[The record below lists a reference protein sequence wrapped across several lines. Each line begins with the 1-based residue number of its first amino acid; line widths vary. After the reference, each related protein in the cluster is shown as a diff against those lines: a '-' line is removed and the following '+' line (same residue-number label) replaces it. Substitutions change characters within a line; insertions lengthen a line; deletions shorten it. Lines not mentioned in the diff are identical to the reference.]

1 LRLELD
7 ALHSSSSGGSSFG
20 GEEGGGIGVKSVA
33 NLLQQILYGRRSF
46 PYYSFCVVAGLD
58 DKRRRRGGGEGG
70 EEVEEVEG
78 AVHVYDAIGSY
89 ERVAVAVAGTGRE
102 LLQPILDR
110 SFSPRRCSRTPSS
123 GQPAPTTTT
132 ATTADVKAPDQRTGV
147 AGGLISPVR
156 TSVDCAW
163 EEAVRIVAGAY
174 ASAAE
179 REISVG
185 DEVVICVV
193 LAARTRRG
201 GYEGGAGEQTGDDDD
216 DGGDDDDGT
225 DDDDNDDDGGAVVKV
240 FRYPLKRH

>member
-1 LRLELD
+1 MKTWQEPASKMTAYLASMSPTRAMPGQSLPPFSKWL
-7 ALHSSSSGGSSFG
+7 A
-20 GEEGGGIGVKSVA
+20 I
-33 NLLQQILYGRRSF
+33 
-46 PYYSFCVVAGLD
+46 P
-58 DKRRRRGGGEGG
+58 
-70 EEVEEVEG
+70 EG
-78 AVHVYDAIGSY
+78 AAYVYDAIGSY
-89 ERVAVAVAGTGRE
+89 ERVAVACAGTGRE

-110 SFSPRRCSRTPSS
+110 SFSPRRRRSRAPSS
-123 GQPAPTTTT
+123 GRPAPP
-132 ATTADVKAPDQRTGV
+132 TTADVRAPDQRTGA

-193 LAARTRRG
+193 LSAARRG
-201 GYEGGAGEQTGDDDD
+201 GGGYDGGAGGGQTGGGGDDDEDDDDGGRDDDDD
-216 DGGDDDDGT
+216 DGGGDC
-225 DDDDNDDDGGAVVKV
+225 GAVMKV